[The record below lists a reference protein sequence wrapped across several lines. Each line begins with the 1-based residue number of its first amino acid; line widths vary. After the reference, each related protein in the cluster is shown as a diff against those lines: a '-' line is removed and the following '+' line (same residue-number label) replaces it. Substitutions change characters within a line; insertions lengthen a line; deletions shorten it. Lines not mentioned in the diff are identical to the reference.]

1 MLFMDMAKQ
10 MQARL
15 YFFHPRQ
22 KFCRTILY
30 PIVKIKNTIGW
41 AMGYQY
47 IRVGRYGSI
56 VTALTFRDTIFH
68 KHGNAIK
75 INVINCYAGIA

>member
-15 YFFHPRQ
+15 YFFYTCQ
-22 KFCRTILY
+22 KFCRTIVYL
-30 PIVKIKNTIGW
+30 IVKIKNAIGW

-47 IRVGRYGSI
+47 ICIGRYGSI
-56 VTALTFRDTIFH
+56 VTGLTVRNAIFH
-68 KHGNAIK
+68 KHGNTIK
-75 INVINCYAGIA
+75 FNSINNHTGIT